1 MRGGDEPTGDGPVVY
16 WMSRDQRAM
25 DNWALCHALAVAR
38 EHRRPLHVVFAL
50 VPEFA
55 DAGARQYCFMLRG
68 LRELEST
75 LRDLGVP
82 FHLATGSDPG
92 VSVPSVAEKLG
103 CSMLVTD
110 FSPLRVGR
118 QWRDA
123 VTTLLCPV
131 DVPVREV
138 DARNVVPTWE
148 ASDKQE
154 YAARTIRKKI
164 NGRLEEFLTEFP
176 SREAIREA
184 AREAAEGAGACP
196 APNAIDWNGLI
207 ASASE
212 GAGAAVPE
220 VVSLKPPRLRTPG
233 EAAALAAL
241 VGEDTSFLPARLALY
256 GSRNDPN
263 VPNALS
269 GLSPYLHFG
278 QLSAQRCALEASK
291 HRETHPDAVDAYLEE
306 LVVRRELADNY
317 CLHNPHY
324 DSILGAPGW
333 AQESLALHATDK
345 REFEYTLSEMERAQ
359 THDELWNAAQK
370 ELTHLGTMHGFM
382 RMYWAK
388 KILEWTGEG
397 PQEALRRAIYLN
409 DRYQLDGRDPNG
421 YVGCMWAVCGVHDQ
435 GWKERDVFGK
445 VRYMNYAGCKRKFK
459 IAEYVRRVEREV
471 AEELAT
477 REARAETSE
486 VVA

>member
-1 MRGGDEPTGDGPVVY
+1 MGDGPVVY

-38 EHRRPLHVVFAL
+38 EHRRPFHVVFAL

-55 DAGARQYCFMLRG
+55 NAGARQYCFMLRG

-75 LRDLGVP
+75 LGDLGIP
-82 FHLATGSDPG
+82 FHLALGPDPG
-92 VSVPSVAEKLG
+92 VAVPAVAEKLG
-103 CSMLVTD
+103 CAMLVTD

-118 QWRDA
+118 EWRDA

-131 DVPVREV
+131 DVPVAEV
-138 DARNVVPTWE
+138 DAHNVVPTWE

-154 YAARTIRKKI
+154 YAARTIRRKI
-164 NGRLEEFLTEFP
+164 NGRLGEFLTDFP
-176 SREAIREA
+176 TRRDIRAAASEA
-184 AREAAEGAGACP
+184 AGAGGSGAS
-196 APNAIDWNGLI
+196 IGRVDWDGLI
-207 ASASE
+207 ASASD

-233 EAAALAAL
+233 ERAALAAL
-241 VGEDTSFLPARLALY
+241 VGGDVSFLPARLALY

-263 VPNALS
+263 VPDALS

-291 HRETHPDAVDAYLEE
+291 HRETHPDAVDSFLEE
-306 LVVRRELADNY
+306 LVVRRELADNF

-324 DSILGAPGW
+324 DSVLGAPGW
-333 AQESLALHATDK
+333 ARESLALHATDA
-345 REFEYTLSEMERAQ
+345 REFEYTLAEMERSE

-370 ELTHLGTMHGFM
+370 ELAHLGTMHGFM

-397 PQEALRRAIYLN
+397 PEEALRRAIYLN

-459 IAEYVRRVEREV
+459 IAEYVQRVEREV
-471 AEELAT
+471 AGELAA
-477 REARAETSE
+477 REARAARRESRE
-486 VVA
+486 GSIA

>member
-212 GAGAAVPE
+212 GAGAAGPE
-220 VVSLKPPRLRTPG
+220 GVSLKPPRLRTPG